1 MNSARIRS
9 YLMLLAV
16 SVIWGVASPVIK
28 FTLQGFPAPLFL
40 AYRFGISTIVAIII
54 FAINGVHLPK
64 DKNTVL
70 LILLY
75 GFLNSVVS
83 LGFLFFGMEDTS
95 VLEAGLI
102 TMSSPLIVS
111 TAGVYFLHEHI
122 TKREKIGMA
131 IAILG
136 TALTILGPLVTNGH
150 SELKFTG
157 NLMVFGYVISTLVT
171 TLIVKKLLKKDV
183 NAMAMTNISFI
194 IGFICFSAFVLF
206 SSGINHAT
214 YYILH
219 AAPSYHLG
227 VLYMAVISG
236 TLAFYLSNK
245 AQKSIEIGEQS
256 LFAYLYPI
264 FSLPLAVIWLGEKIM
279 PIHIVGGIIIIIGV
293 AVAEIKKKR
302 YNSTSKAK

>member
-1 MNSARIRS
+1 MQITPRTKA

-28 FTLQGFPAPLFL
+28 YTLFGFPAAIFL
-40 AYRFGISTIVAIII
+40 AYRFGVSTILAIII

-64 DKNTVL
+64 DRNAIL

-83 LGFLFFGMEDTS
+83 LGFLFFGMQNTS

-102 TMSSPLIVS
+102 TMSSPLIIS

-131 IAILG
+131 IAIFG
-136 TALTILGPLVTNGH
+136 TAVTILGPLLTNGH

-157 NLMVFGYVISTLVT
+157 NLMVFGYVLSTLVT
-171 TLIVKKLLKKDV
+171 TLIVKKLMKNDV
-183 NAMAMTNISFI
+183 NAMTMTNFSFI
-194 IGFICFSAFVLF
+194 IGFICFSFFVLRSNSLF
-206 SSGINHAT
+206 GIWNLALCIP
-214 YYILH
+214 Y
-219 AAPSYHLG
+219 SYHIG
-227 VLYMAVISG
+227 VWYMAIISG
-236 TLAFYLSNK
+236 TLAFWLSNK

-264 FSLPLAVIWLGEKIM
+264 FSLPLAVAWLGEKIM
-279 PIHIVGGIIIIIGV
+279 PVHIVGGVIIIIGV
-293 AVAEIKKKR
+293 VIAEMKKR
-302 YNSTSKAK
+302 RYNTKHI

>member
-1 MNSARIRS
+1 MQTSRLRS

-64 DKNTVL
+64 DKSTIL

-83 LGFLFFGMEDTS
+83 LGFLFFGMENSS

-131 IAILG
+131 IAIIG

-183 NAMAMTNISFI
+183 NPMTMTNISFI
-194 IGFICFSAFVLF
+194 IGFISFASVVLYN
-206 SSGINHAT
+206 SELQYTIYN
-214 YYILH
+214 ILH
-219 AAPSYHLG
+219 TPPAFHAG
-227 VLYMAVISG
+227 VVYMAVISG

-256 LFAYLYPI
+256 LFAYLYPV
-264 FSLPLAVIWLGEKIM
+264 FSLPLAVLWLGEKIM
-279 PIHIVGGIIIIIGV
+279 PIHIIGGVIIIIGV
-293 AVAEIKKKR
+293 AIAEIKKRR
-302 YNSTSKAK
+302 YNTTSRK